1 MHFAR
6 LKRREFMTLL
16 GGVAVA
22 WPLAAHPQQP
32 ERMRRV
38 GALMGFAESD
48 REGQIFIAAFRE
60 GLQTILAVI
69 RNDKIVIWG
78 GIKNVESSL

>member
-1 MHFAR
+1 M
-6 LKRREFMTLL
+6 LL
-16 GGVAVA
+16 GGAMLM
-22 WPLAAHPQQP
+22 WPLAARGQQAG
-32 ERMRRV
+32 RMRRV